1 MILIEKL
8 PSLAASGSTP
18 DWGGQSP
25 CPLRSGITDP
35 KGQKEVY
42 MFGTLRLRPVSRD
55 ELFGPLSRQLDR
67 MLNDVFGQDF
77 TDGVKSKANFPP
89 LDAYT
94 TKDGHLVVKTTVAGY
109 APDQINV
116 QVLPE
121 GVLEI
126 SGTSKTN
133 GEKSE
138 NQYHIRELSYGSFK
152 RQLRLPENIEGD
164 PVAELKD
171 GILTLT
177 FKLELPEEKKP
188 EVKKIPIQTS

>member
-1 MILIEKL
+1 
-8 PSLAASGSTP
+8 
-18 DWGGQSP
+18 
-25 CPLRSGITDP
+25 
-35 KGQKEVY
+35 

-55 ELFGPLSRQLDR
+55 DVFGPLTRQLDR

-109 APDQINV
+109 PPEEINV

-126 SGTSKTN
+126 TGSSKTS
-133 GEKSE
+133 GEKTE
-138 NQYHIRELSYGSFK
+138 DQYHIRELSYGSFK

-177 FKLELPEEKKP
+177 FELQLPEEKQP
-188 EVKKIPIQTS
+188 QAKKIQIQTS

>member
-1 MILIEKL
+1 
-8 PSLAASGSTP
+8 
-18 DWGGQSP
+18 
-25 CPLRSGITDP
+25 
-35 KGQKEVY
+35 

-55 ELFGPLSRQLDR
+55 EVFGPLSRQLDR

-94 TKDGHLVVKTTVAGY
+94 TRDGHLVVKTTVAGY
-109 APDQINV
+109 PPNEINV
-116 QVLPE
+116 QILPE

-126 SGTSKTN
+126 SGTSKSN

-138 NQYHIRELSYGSFK
+138 NQYHIRELSYGSFR
-152 RQLRLPENIEGD
+152 RQLRLPDNIEGD

-177 FKLELPEEKKP
+177 FKLQLPEEKQP
-188 EVKKIPIQTS
+188 EAKKITIQKS

>member
-1 MILIEKL
+1 
-8 PSLAASGSTP
+8 
-18 DWGGQSP
+18 
-25 CPLRSGITDP
+25 
-35 KGQKEVY
+35 

-55 ELFGPLSRQLDR
+55 DLFGPCSRQLDR

-94 TKDGHLVVKTTVAGY
+94 TQDGHLVVKTTVAGY
-109 APDQINV
+109 PPEQINV
-116 QVLPE
+116 QILPE

-126 SGTSKTN
+126 SGSSKT
-133 GEKSE
+133 
-138 NQYHIRELSYGSFK
+138 IRELSYGSFK
-152 RQLRLPENIEGD
+152 RQLRLPENIEGE

-177 FKLELPEEKKP
+177 FKLQLPEEKQP
-188 EVKKIPIQTS
+188 ETKKIPIQTS

>member
-1 MILIEKL
+1 
-8 PSLAASGSTP
+8 
-18 DWGGQSP
+18 
-25 CPLRSGITDP
+25 
-35 KGQKEVY
+35 
-42 MFGTLRLRPVSRD
+42 MFGALRLRPVSRD
-55 ELFGPLSRQLDR
+55 DMFGPLSRQLDR

-77 TDGVKSKANFPP
+77 TDGLKSKTNFPP

-109 APDQINV
+109 PPEEVNV
-116 QVLPE
+116 QILPD

-126 SGTSKTN
+126 SGSNRTN
-133 GEKSE
+133 GEKTE

-152 RQLRLPENIEGD
+152 RQLRLPDNIEGE

-177 FKLELPEEKKP
+177 FKLQLPEDKQP
-188 EVKKIPIQTS
+188 EARKIPIQKN

>member
-1 MILIEKL
+1 
-8 PSLAASGSTP
+8 
-18 DWGGQSP
+18 
-25 CPLRSGITDP
+25 
-35 KGQKEVY
+35 
-42 MFGTLRLRPVSRD
+42 MFGSLRLRPVSRD

-77 TDGVKSKANFPP
+77 TEGVKGKANFPP
-89 LDAYT
+89 LNAYI

-109 APDQINV
+109 TPDQVNV
-116 QVLPE
+116 QILSE

-126 SGTSKTN
+126 SGTTKTN

-152 RQLRLPENIEGD
+152 RQLRLPENIQGE

-177 FKLELPEEKKP
+177 FKLEMPEEKKP

>member
-1 MILIEKL
+1 
-8 PSLAASGSTP
+8 
-18 DWGGQSP
+18 
-25 CPLRSGITDP
+25 
-35 KGQKEVY
+35 

-55 ELFGPLSRQLDR
+55 EVFGPLTRQLDR

-77 TDGVKSKANFPP
+77 TAGVKSKANFPP

-94 TKDGHLVVKTTVAGY
+94 TNDGHLVVKTTVAGY
-109 APDQINV
+109 PPDQINV
-116 QVLPE
+116 QILPE

-126 SGTSKTN
+126 SGSSKTN
-133 GEKSE
+133 DEKSE

-152 RQLRLPENIEGD
+152 RQLRLPDNIESD

-177 FKLELPEEKKP
+177 FKLQVPEEKQP

>member
-1 MILIEKL
+1 
-8 PSLAASGSTP
+8 
-18 DWGGQSP
+18 
-25 CPLRSGITDP
+25 
-35 KGQKEVY
+35 
-42 MFGTLRLRPVSRD
+42 MFATLRLRPVSRD
-55 ELFGPLSRQLDR
+55 DVFGPLTRQLDR

-109 APDQINV
+109 PPDEINV
-116 QVLPE
+116 RILPE

-126 SGTSKTN
+126 SGTSKSN
-133 GEKSE
+133 GAKTE

-152 RQLRLPENIEGD
+152 RQLRLPENIEGE

-171 GILTLT
+171 GILPVGLQL
-177 FKLELPEEKKP
+177 K
-188 EVKKIPIQTS
+188 

>member
-1 MILIEKL
+1 
-8 PSLAASGSTP
+8 
-18 DWGGQSP
+18 
-25 CPLRSGITDP
+25 
-35 KGQKEVY
+35 

-94 TKDGHLVVKTTVAGY
+94 TNDGHLVVKTTVAGY
-109 APDQINV
+109 PPEQINV
-116 QVLPE
+116 QILPE

-133 GEKSE
+133 GEKSAE
-138 NQYHIRELSYGSFK
+138 QYHIRELSYGSFK
-152 RQLRLPENIEGD
+152 RQLRLPENIEGE

-177 FKLELPEEKKP
+177 FKLQLPEEKKP
-188 EVKKIPIQTS
+188 EVRKIQIQTS

>member
-1 MILIEKL
+1 
-8 PSLAASGSTP
+8 
-18 DWGGQSP
+18 
-25 CPLRSGITDP
+25 
-35 KGQKEVY
+35 

-55 ELFGPLSRQLDR
+55 DMFGPVSRQLDR

-109 APDQINV
+109 RPEQINV
-116 QVLPE
+116 QILPE

-126 SGTSKTN
+126 SGCSAAN

-138 NQYHIRELSYGSFK
+138 DQYHIRELSYGSFK
-152 RQLRLPENIEGD
+152 RQLRLPENIEGE
-164 PVAELKD
+164 PKAELKD
-171 GILTLT
+171 GILTLS
-177 FKLELPEEKKP
+177 FKLQLPEEKKP
-188 EVKKIPIQTS
+188 QVKQIPIQQG

>member
-1 MILIEKL
+1 
-8 PSLAASGSTP
+8 
-18 DWGGQSP
+18 
-25 CPLRSGITDP
+25 
-35 KGQKEVY
+35 
-42 MFGTLRLRPVSRD
+42 MFGALRLRPVSRD

-94 TKDGHLVVKTTVAGY
+94 TPDGQLVVKTTVAGY
-109 APDQINV
+109 APEDVNV
-116 QVLPE
+116 QILPE

-126 SGTSKTN
+126 SGSTKGN
-133 GEKSE
+133 HEKNE
-138 NQYHIRELSYGSFK
+138 HQYHIRELSYGSFK
-152 RQLRLPENIEGD
+152 RQLRLPENIEGE

-177 FKLELPEEKKP
+177 FKLQLPEQKQP
-188 EVKKIPIQTS
+188 EVRKIPIQKS

>member
-1 MILIEKL
+1 
-8 PSLAASGSTP
+8 
-18 DWGGQSP
+18 
-25 CPLRSGITDP
+25 
-35 KGQKEVY
+35 

-55 ELFGPLSRQLDR
+55 DLFGPVSRQLDR

-109 APDQINV
+109 RPDAIDVQI
-116 QVLPE
+116 LPE

-126 SGTSKTN
+126 SGTNKSN
-133 GEKSE
+133 GEKNE
-138 NQYHIRELSYGSFK
+138 NQYHIRELAYGSFK
-152 RQLRLPENIEGD
+152 RQLHLPENIEGD

-177 FKLELPEEKKP
+177 FKLQIPEERQP
-188 EVKKIPIQTS
+188 EAKKIPIQQS

>member
-1 MILIEKL
+1 
-8 PSLAASGSTP
+8 
-18 DWGGQSP
+18 
-25 CPLRSGITDP
+25 
-35 KGQKEVY
+35 
-42 MFGTLRLRPVSRD
+42 MFGALRLRPVSRD
-55 ELFGPLSRQLDR
+55 EMFGPLSRQLDR

-89 LDAYT
+89 LDACT
-94 TKDGHLVVKTTVAGY
+94 TKDGHLVVKTAVAGY
-109 APDQINV
+109 APDQISAEI
-116 QVLPE
+116 LPE

-126 SGTSKTN
+126 SGSSKTN

-152 RQLRLPENIEGD
+152 RQLRLPENIKGE

-188 EVKKIPIQTS
+188 EVKKIPIQQS

>member
-1 MILIEKL
+1 
-8 PSLAASGSTP
+8 
-18 DWGGQSP
+18 
-25 CPLRSGITDP
+25 
-35 KGQKEVY
+35 
-42 MFGTLRLRPVSRD
+42 MFGTMRLRPVSRE

-89 LDAYT
+89 LDAFT
-94 TKDGHLVVKTTVAGY
+94 TKDGQLVVKTTVAGY
-109 APDQINV
+109 LPEQINV
-116 QVLPE
+116 QILPE

-126 SGTSKTN
+126 SGSSKTN

-138 NQYHIRELSYGSFK
+138 DQYHIRELSYGSFK

-177 FKLELPEEKKP
+177 FKLQLPEEKKP
-188 EVKKIPIQTS
+188 EVKQIPIQTN

>member
-1 MILIEKL
+1 M
-8 PSLAASGSTP
+8 
-18 DWGGQSP
+18 
-25 CPLRSGITDP
+25 
-35 KGQKEVY
+35 
-42 MFGTLRLRPVSRD
+42 
-55 ELFGPLSRQLDR
+55 FGPLSRQLDR
-67 MLNDVFGQDF
+67 VLNDVFGQDF
-77 TDGVKSKANFPP
+77 TDGLKSKANFPP

-109 APDQINV
+109 CTDQINV
-116 QVLPE
+116 QILPE
-121 GVLEI
+121 SVLEI

-138 NQYHIRELSYGSFK
+138 DQYHIRELTYGSFK

-177 FKLELPEEKKP
+177 FKLQLPEEKKP
-188 EVKKIPIQTS
+188 EVKQIPIQKS

>member
-1 MILIEKL
+1 
-8 PSLAASGSTP
+8 
-18 DWGGQSP
+18 
-25 CPLRSGITDP
+25 
-35 KGQKEVY
+35 
-42 MFGTLRLRPVSRD
+42 MFGTLRLRPVTRD
-55 ELFGPLSRQLDR
+55 DMFGPLSRQLDR

-109 APDQINV
+109 PPEEINV
-116 QVLPE
+116 QILPE

-126 SGTSKTN
+126 SGTSRTN

-138 NQYHIRELSYGSFK
+138 KQFHIRELSYGSFK
-152 RQLRLPENIEGD
+152 RQLRLPENIEGE

-177 FKLELPEEKKP
+177 FKLQLPEEKKP
-188 EVKKIPIQTS
+188 EVRQIPIQKS